1 MSRDTAPIRRPAW
14 PGRALAVAAFAAVL
28 VALSPLRH
36 GTAAGLLTLVA
47 VNDSYS
53 VRHDRT
59 LTIAAPGVLANDV
72 GIGGGSTA
80 VLNAGP
86 SHAAQF
92 TLQANGSVAYRPVA
106 GFVGTDTFR
115 YHAHDLLNSTV
126 ATVTITVTNA
136 APVANADSYTA
147 TTGLT
152 LSVPAPG
159 VLAND
164 TDGDGDPLTAQLVDG
179 GGNGSLDLNADGSF
193 TFKSGGSFA
202 GDRTFTYRIGDG
214 VTWSAAA
221 TVTIAVGPTVT
232 PASTPTPTSTPA
244 PTPTPTVIPLPTLPP
259 IPTAIPLPSVP
270 VPTLSLPGPTTTP
283 SPQPTSSTAPDRS
296 PVATTPGAAVLPPS
310 GPGGPTDVGAPP
322 PGPNGAGG
330 ANALEVDGG
339 VPFDGLDG
347 LGLAGFGGFDWAVPS
362 LVLAGP
368 GLLLILAL
376 LAQGGV
382 GLFSIPFVRRWLG
395 HFGLRRGWTGEVR
408 AG

>member
-1 MSRDTAPIRRPAW
+1 MSRRSIALPVPAW
-14 PGRALAVAAFAAVL
+14 PRRALAVPALAAVL

-47 VNDSYS
+47 KDDSYS

-59 LTIAAPGVLANDV
+59 LTIVAPGVLANDV

-86 SHAAQF
+86 THAAQF
-92 TLQANGSVAYRPVA
+92 GLQADGAVSYRAVAR
-106 GFVGTDTFR
+106 FVGTDTFT
-115 YHAHDLLNSTV
+115 YHAHDLLDSTL

-136 APVANADSYTA
+136 APVANSDSYTA
-147 TTGLT
+147 MTGVT

-164 TDGDGDPLTAQLVDG
+164 TDADGDALSAQLVDG

-202 GDRTFTYRIGDG
+202 GDRTFTYRVGDG
-214 VTWSAAA
+214 LAWSAAT
-221 TVTIAVGPTVT
+221 TVTISVSPTATPEPT
-232 PASTPTPTSTPA
+232 PAPTPA
-244 PTPTPTVIPLPTLPP
+244 PTPTPPVIPLPTLAPL
-259 IPTAIPLPSVP
+259 PTAVPLPSQLP
-270 VPTLSLPGPTTTP
+270 LPTLVLPGST
-283 SPQPTSSTAPDRS
+283 SRPTSEPTPAAAPGQS
-296 PVATTPGAAVLPPS
+296 PAAPTPGAAVLPPP
-310 GPGGPTDVGAPP
+310 GVGGPADGGALP
-322 PGPNGAGG
+322 PGPNGARG
-330 ANALEVDGG
+330 ANGLEVDGV
-339 VPFDGLDG
+339 VPFDALDG
-347 LGLAGFGGFDWAVPS
+347 LGLPGLGGFDWAVPS
-362 LVLAGP
+362 LVLSVP

-395 HFGLRRGWTGEVR
+395 TFGLRRGRTGEAR
-408 AG
+408 TG